1 MRTSVGLDA
10 YEVHAIH
17 GYFDEEHTNT
27 QPFIVSVKV
36 TLVDGLNVSDLGHTI
51 DYGRFQSIVD
61 EVFLQS
67 QPIRLLELLAN
78 AIIEHL
84 KDESHISEIWIR
96 IEKPNAP
103 LPHPGG
109 LPYIEVLW
117 QNQNQT

>member
-1 MRTSVGLDA
+1 MRTSIGLDG

-17 GYFDEEHTNT
+17 GYFDEEHLQT
-27 QPFIVSVKV
+27 QPFIVSVKI
-36 TLVDGLNVSDLGHTI
+36 TLLGGIHVSDLVHTI
-51 DYGRFQSIVD
+51 DYGRIQSIVD
-61 EVFLQS
+61 EVFLNS
-67 QPIRLLELLAN
+67 QPIRLLELLAEEV
-78 AIIEHL
+78 ITHL
-84 KDESHISEIWIR
+84 KSDPIVAEIWIR